1 MEFFESFWWLLV
13 LLGVMII
20 IHELGHYWAAVLC
33 DVKVDVF
40 SVGFGPRLF
49 GFRRGETDFRFSAIL
64 FGGYVKMTGE
74 QPGEGPSDDPRAF
87 SNKPR
92 WQRLIIVF
100 AGPFMNVILAVAL
113 LTGLYMVRYYKP
125 SDSYMQA
132 VIGYVDE
139 NSPAAQAGVQKG
151 DRVIEIDGRKNP
163 SWDDL
168 KEAESFN
175 ANRAISVTVERGG
188 GTITTSLTPG
198 LDEDIG
204 VGFAGWREDNDVE
217 IGSVRVDSPAD
228 KAGIQQG
235 DVIVSA
241 NGSPIRSSYGLP
253 KLVEQNK
260 GKPIELVYER
270 DGKRETV
277 TVTPHQENIDGKQ
290 RWLMGV
296 TIAPKRELTSL
307 GFADALG
314 LSVETNA
321 RYATVILR
329 FFRGLV
335 ERRMSPKS
343 LEGPIGIA
351 RMSRNAAR
359 QGVFEFCLLMAMVSL
374 NLAVVNLLPIP
385 VLDGGMILLLLLE
398 MTVRRDLSLQVK
410 EMMFRVG
417 FVFLLAVMAFVIYND
432 ISKTA
437 SGG

>member
-92 WQRLIIVF
+92 WQRLLIVF
-100 AGPFMNVILAVAL
+100 AGPLMNVILAVAL

-125 SDSYMQA
+125 SDSYLQA
-132 VIGYVDE
+132 VIGWVDQG
-139 NSPAAQAGVQKG
+139 SPAARAGIEKG
-151 DRVIEIDGRKNP
+151 DRVIEVDGRKNP

-175 ANRAISVTVERGG
+175 ANRAISVTVERGQ
-188 GTITTSLTPG
+188 GTLKTSLTPSFD
-198 LDEDIG
+198 DELG
-204 VGFAGWREDNDVE
+204 VGSAGWREDNDVE
-217 IGSVRVDSPAD
+217 IGSVRPGSAAE
-228 KAGIQQG
+228 KAGLKPG

-241 NGSPIRSSYGLP
+241 NDVPIRSSYGLP
-253 KLVEQNK
+253 KLVEANK
-260 GKPIELVYER
+260 GNPISLVYER
-270 DGKRETV
+270 DGVRT
-277 TVTPHQENIDGKQ
+277 TTSVTPAQEEVNGKL

-296 TIAPKRELTSL
+296 SISPKREQTRL
-307 GFADALG
+307 GFAAALG
-314 LSVETNA
+314 LSLETNA

-329 FFRGLV
+329 FFRGMV

-351 RMSRNAAR
+351 RMSRSAAH
-359 QGVFEFCLLMAMVSL
+359 QGVFEFSLLMAMVSL

-385 VLDGGMILLLLLE
+385 VLDGGMIFLLLIE
-398 MTVRRDLSLQVK
+398 MAVRRDLSLQIK
-410 EMMFRVG
+410 ETMFRLG
-417 FVFLLAVMAFVIYND
+417 FVFLLAVMAFVLYND

-437 SGG
+437 GG

>member
-100 AGPFMNVILAVAL
+100 AGPLMNILLAVAL

-132 VIGYVDE
+132 VIGWVAED
-139 NSPAAQAGVQKG
+139 SPAAKAGIAKG

-163 SWDDL
+163 TWDDL

-175 ANRAISVTVERGG
+175 ANRTIAVTLQRGAS
-188 GTITTSLTPG
+188 TINTSLTPTF
-198 LDEDIG
+198 DETLG
-204 VGFAGWREDNDVE
+204 VGMAGWREDNDVE
-217 IGSVRVDSPAD
+217 IGSVKADSAAD
-228 KAGIQQG
+228 KAGLRAG
-235 DVIVSA
+235 DVIVSV
-241 NGSPIRSSYGLP
+241 NGSAIRSSYALP
-253 KLVEQNK
+253 RIVEENQ
-260 GKPIELVYER
+260 GKPIEVVYER

-277 TVTPHQENIDGKQ
+277 TVQPTKEIENGKT
-290 RWLMGV
+290 RWRMGV
-296 TIAPKRELTSL
+296 SIAPKRERTSL
-307 GFADALG
+307 GFAAALG
-314 LSVETNA
+314 LSLETNA

-359 QGVFEFCLLMAMVSL
+359 QGALEFALLMAMVSL

-385 VLDGGMILLLLLE
+385 VLDGGMILLLLVE
-398 MTVRRDLSLQVK
+398 MAVRRDLSLQVK

-417 FVFLLAVMAFVIYND
+417 FVFLLAVMAFVLYND
-432 ISKTA
+432 IAKTA
-437 SGG
+437 GG

>member
-92 WQRLIIVF
+92 WQRLLIVF
-100 AGPFMNVILAVAL
+100 SGPLMNVILAVAL

-125 SDSYMQA
+125 SDSYLQA
-132 VIGYVDE
+132 VIGWVDQG
-139 NSPAAQAGVQKG
+139 SPAARAGIEKG
-151 DRVIEIDGRKNP
+151 DRVIEVDGRKNP

-175 ANRAISVTVERGG
+175 ANRAISVTVERGQ
-188 GTITTSLTPG
+188 GTLKTSLTPSFD
-198 LDEDIG
+198 DELG
-204 VGFAGWREDNDVE
+204 VGSAGWREDNDVE
-217 IGSVRVDSPAD
+217 IGSVRPGSAAE
-228 KAGIQQG
+228 KAGLKPG

-241 NGSPIRSSYGLP
+241 NDVPIRSSYGLP
-253 KLVEQNK
+253 KLVEANK
-260 GKPIELVYER
+260 GNPISLVYER
-270 DGKRETV
+270 DGVRT
-277 TVTPHQENIDGKQ
+277 TTSVTPAQEEVNGKL

-296 TIAPKRELTSL
+296 SISPKREQTRL
-307 GFADALG
+307 GFAAALG
-314 LSVETNA
+314 LSLETNA

-329 FFRGLV
+329 FFRGMV

-351 RMSRNAAR
+351 RMSRSAAH
-359 QGVFEFCLLMAMVSL
+359 QGVFEFSLLMAMVSL

-385 VLDGGMILLLLLE
+385 VLDGGMIFLLLIE
-398 MTVRRDLSLQVK
+398 MAVRRDLSLQIK
-410 EMMFRVG
+410 ETMFRLG
-417 FVFLLAVMAFVIYND
+417 FVFLLAVMAFVLYND

-437 SGG
+437 GG

>member
-100 AGPFMNVILAVAL
+100 AGPLMNILLAVAL

-132 VIGYVDE
+132 IVGWVAED
-139 NSPAAQAGVQKG
+139 SPAAKAGIAKG

-163 SWDDL
+163 TWDDL

-175 ANRAISVTVERGG
+175 ANRAIPVTLQRGG
-188 GTITTSLTPG
+188 STITTSLTPSY
-198 LDEDIG
+198 DEALG
-204 VGFAGWREDNDVE
+204 VGMAGWREDNDVE
-217 IGSVRVDSPAD
+217 IGSVKVDSAAD
-228 KAGIQQG
+228 KAGLRSG
-235 DVIVSA
+235 DVIVSV
-241 NGSPIRSSYGLP
+241 NGSAIRSSYALP
-253 KLVEQNK
+253 KLVEENQ
-260 GKPIELVYER
+260 GKPIEVVYER
-270 DGKRETV
+270 DGNRETV
-277 TVTPHQENIDGKQ
+277 TVTPTKEVENGKD
-290 RWLMGV
+290 RWRMGV
-296 TIAPKRELTSL
+296 SISPKRERTSL
-307 GFADALG
+307 GFAAALG
-314 LSVETNA
+314 LSLETNA

-359 QGVFEFCLLMAMVSL
+359 QGALEFALLMAMVSL

-385 VLDGGMILLLLLE
+385 VLDGGMILLLLVE
-398 MTVRRDLSLQVK
+398 MAVRRDLSMQVK

-417 FVFLLAVMAFVIYND
+417 FVFLLAVMAFVLYND
-432 ISKTA
+432 IAKTA
-437 SGG
+437 GG

>member
-74 QPGEGPSDDPRAF
+74 QPGEGPSEDPRAF

-100 AGPFMNVILAVAL
+100 AGPLMNVILAVAL

-125 SDSYMQA
+125 SDSYLQA
-132 VIGYVDE
+132 VVGWVDQG
-139 NSPAAQAGVQKG
+139 SPAAIAGIQKG
-151 DRVIEIDGRKNP
+151 DRVIEINGRKNP

-175 ANRAISVTVERGG
+175 ANRTIPVTVQRGE
-188 GTITTSLTPG
+188 GTLKTSLTPG
-198 LDEDIG
+198 LDEELGIG
-204 VGFAGWREDNDVE
+204 TAGWREDNDVE
-217 IGSVRVDSPAD
+217 VGSVREGSAAE
-228 KAGIQQG
+228 KAGLEAG

-241 NGSPIRSSYGLP
+241 NDTPIRSSYGLP
-253 KLVEQNK
+253 KLVEENK
-260 GKPIELVYER
+260 GNPITVVYER
-270 DGKRETV
+270 DGNSHAT
-277 TVTPHQENIDGKQ
+277 TVTPTLESMNGKN
-290 RWLMGV
+290 RWMMGV
-296 TIAPKRELTSL
+296 AISPKRERTSL
-307 GFADALG
+307 GFAAALG
-314 LSVETNA
+314 LSLETNA

-351 RMSRNAAR
+351 RMSRSAAH
-359 QGVFEFCLLMAMVSL
+359 QGVLEFALLMAMVSL

-385 VLDGGMILLLLLE
+385 VLDGGMILLLLIE
-398 MTVRRDLSLQVK
+398 MAVRRDLSLQIK

-417 FVFLLAVMAFVIYND
+417 FVFLLAVMVFVLYND

-437 SGG
+437 GG

>member
-64 FGGYVKMTGE
+64 FGGYVKMAGE

-92 WQRLIIVF
+92 WQRLLIVF
-100 AGPFMNVILAVAL
+100 AGPLMNVVLAVGL

-125 SDSYMQA
+125 SDSYMHA
-132 VIGYVDE
+132 VIGWVDQG
-139 NSPAAQAGVQKG
+139 SPAAKAGIEKG

-175 ANRAISVTVERGG
+175 ANRAISVTVERGQ
-188 GTITTSLTPG
+188 GTLKTTVTPTFD
-198 LDEDIG
+198 DEIG
-204 VGFAGWREDNDVE
+204 VGSAGWREDNDVE
-217 IGSVRVDSPAD
+217 VGSVRPGSAAE
-228 KAGIQQG
+228 KAGLQAG

-241 NGSPIRSSYGLP
+241 NGVPIRSSYGLP
-253 KLVEQNK
+253 KLVEANK
-260 GKPIELVYER
+260 GNPISLVYER
-270 DGKRETV
+270 DGTRTTTSITPTREEV
-277 TVTPHQENIDGKQ
+277 NGKM

-296 TIAPKRELTSL
+296 SISPKRELTRL
-307 GFADALG
+307 GFAPALG
-314 LSVETNA
+314 LSLETNA

-329 FFRGLV
+329 FFRGMV

-351 RMSRNAAR
+351 RMSRSAAH
-359 QGVFEFCLLMAMVSL
+359 QGVFEFSLLMAMVSL

-385 VLDGGMILLLLLE
+385 VLDGGMIFMLLIE
-398 MTVRRDLSLQVK
+398 MAVRRDLSLQIK
-410 EMMFRVG
+410 EAMFRVG

-437 SGG
+437 GG

>member
-13 LLGVMII
+13 LLGAMII

-74 QPGEGPSDDPRAF
+74 QPGEKPSDDPRAF

-100 AGPFMNVILAVAL
+100 AGPLMNIVLAVAL

-132 VIGYVDE
+132 IIGWVDQG
-139 NSPAAQAGVQKG
+139 SPAASAGLQKG
-151 DRVIEIDGRKNP
+151 DRVIAVDGRENP
-163 SWDDL
+163 TWDDL

-175 ANRAISVTVERGG
+175 ANRAFPVTVQRGG
-188 GTITTSLTPG
+188 GTLKTSITPSY
-198 LDEDIG
+198 DETLGIG
-204 VGFAGWREDNDVE
+204 TAGWREDNDVE
-217 IGSVRVDSPAD
+217 IGAVNPGSAAD
-228 KAGIQQG
+228 KAGIEAG

-241 NGSPIRSSYGLP
+241 NGVPIRSSYGLP
-253 KLVEQNK
+253 KLVEENQ
-260 GKPIELVYER
+260 GKPIEVVYER
-270 DGKRETV
+270 DGARKTV
-277 TVTPHQENIDGKQ
+277 SIIPQQTEVNGKS

-296 TIAPKRELTSL
+296 SISPKRERTSL
-307 GFADALG
+307 GFAAALG
-314 LSVETNA
+314 LSLETNA

-351 RMSRNAAR
+351 RLSRNAAR
-359 QGVFEFCLLMAMVSL
+359 QGVLEFALLMAMVSL

-385 VLDGGMILLLLLE
+385 VLDGGMILLLLIE
-398 MTVRRDLSLQVK
+398 MAVRRDLSMKVK

-417 FVFLLAVMAFVIYND
+417 FVFLLAVMAFVLYND

-437 SGG
+437 GG